1 MDVLH
6 TSVMGD
12 EVLRYLAP
20 ENERGELLIDA
31 TLGEGGHSELFL
43 KHHPGL
49 SVIGVDADGVIL
61 ERARERLA
69 PFGGRVKLEQAWF
82 DEYLASYSEQ
92 ERPTRVLFDLGISI
106 FHYRASGRGFSFSV
120 DEPLDMRLSPSAE
133 ISAAEFIAEAP
144 EARLAEVFFLYG
156 EERFSRRFARAIV
169 ARRADRPISTAKELA
184 DIIWGASPAQY
195 RHGRLHPATRSFQAL
210 RILVNSELERLPRA
224 LEHACRVAAI
234 GARIGVI
241 SFHSLEDR
249 IVKHF
254 FREISKACICPPEL
268 PICKCGGTARFEV
281 LTKKPVYPSDE
292 ESRGN
297 PPSRSARLRVL
308 RKLSEPVGRAEVR
321 SG

>member
-12 EVLRYLAP
+12 DVLRHLAP
-20 ENERGELLIDA
+20 ENEQGELLIDA

-43 KHHPGL
+43 KHYPGL
-49 SVIGVDADGVIL
+49 AVIGVDADGVIL

-69 PFGGRVKLEQAWF
+69 PFGERVKLEHAWF
-82 DEYLASYSEQ
+82 DEYLANYSE
-92 ERPTRVLFDLGISI
+92 EKRPTRVLFDLGISI
-106 FHYRASGRGFSFSV
+106 FHYQASGRGFSFSV
-120 DEPLDMRLSPSAE
+120 DEPLDMRLSSTADV
-133 ISAAEFIAEAP
+133 SAAEFIAEAT
-144 EARLAEVFFLYG
+144 ETRLAEVFFRYG

-169 ARRADRPISTAKELA
+169 ARRAERPITTAKELA

-224 LEHACRVAAI
+224 LEHACRVSAI

-254 FREISKACICPPEL
+254 FREISKACICPPEM
-268 PICKCGGTARFEV
+268 PMCKCGGNARFEV
-281 LTKKPVYPSDE
+281 LTKKPVYPSED
-292 ESRGN
+292 ESRAN
-297 PPSRSARLRVL
+297 PPSRSARFRVL
-308 RKLSEPVGRAEVR
+308 RKLAEPVSQVEVG